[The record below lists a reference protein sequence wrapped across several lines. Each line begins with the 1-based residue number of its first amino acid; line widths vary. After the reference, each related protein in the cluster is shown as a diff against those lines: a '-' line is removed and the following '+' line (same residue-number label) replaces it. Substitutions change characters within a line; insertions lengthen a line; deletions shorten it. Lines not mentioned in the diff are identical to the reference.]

1 MVNSKNIPK
10 YLKENAN
17 FCNWKYETRDGN
29 LTKVPYNPH
38 TMNKASVNNL
48 NTFTDFSFVINALNN
63 FDGIGIRVDG
73 KIIAIDL
80 DHCIEE
86 GKICSWAEEIVSHF
100 QDTYIEISPS
110 GKGLR
115 IILLAPDNYSYDKDK
130 YYIKK
135 NNVEVYVAGAT
146 NRFVTL
152 TGNAIQKTDVV
163 GNIDGFQWLID
174 TYMKRPISN
183 SSIFTN
189 EHRESYLTDES
200 VIQKAMSSKQG
211 EKFNK
216 LWNGDTSDYPSHS
229 ESDLALI
236 SILAFYCNGNKEQI
250 DRLYRRSNLFRTKWD
265 EFRGNKTYGEITI
278 DTALSG
284 IKEFYSPIVK
294 TNPAEDFNDD
304 FDKLSNLNP
313 IDVAKYPWT
322 DIGAGMLFADFYQ
335 EKLRYVPERKSWFY
349 YENGIWTHDIG
360 GLKTM
365 KLCMALANLLHMY
378 ALKIEDEHKRKIY
391 MDYSKKWQ
399 SHNYRVNIL
408 KDAQVYHPIS
418 ISEFDSDPYIFNC
431 KNGTLDVRKRTCQEH
446 KSSDKLTKIS
456 NVVFDSNAHSD
467 RWDNFILEIMSGD
480 IEKAKFLQ
488 KIFGYGLTGDTRH
501 ECMTILYGAST
512 RNGKGTLCE
521 SVLKVLGSYGCTA
534 RPETIAQK
542 SNTNSSQ
549 PSEDIARL
557 AGVRFVNISEP
568 GKGLVL
574 NAAQVKS
581 MTGNDTLNARFLH
594 ENSFDFRPLF
604 KLYIN
609 TNYLPTVNDM
619 TIFTSGRI
627 IIIPFE
633 RHFDESEQDKSLK
646 KEFAKDEVQSAIL
659 NWILDGYEL
668 LQKEGLAIPQS
679 VKDATAQ
686 YQHNSDKLQLFIDE
700 CMEQGNY
707 EEKTSTIYL
716 SYRNWCIENGHYA
729 ESMRNFKQSLEAIV
743 PVVRKRPK
751 VGGEKTTMVTG
762 YRLLPDFLK

>member
-152 TGNAIQKTDVV
+152 TGNAIRKTDVV
-163 GNIDGFQWLID
+163 ENIDGFQWLID

-183 SSIFTN
+183 LSIFTN

-294 TNPAEDFNDD
+294 TNPTEDFNDD

-659 NWILDGYEL
+659 NWLLDGYEL

>member
-294 TNPAEDFNDD
+294 TNQTEDFNDD

-659 NWILDGYEL
+659 NWLLDGYEL

-700 CMEQGNY
+700 CMEQGDY

>member
-10 YLKENAN
+10 YLKENAK
-17 FCNWKYETRDGN
+17 FCNWKYETRNSN
-29 LTKVPYNPH
+29 LSKVPYNPH

-48 NTFTDFSFVINALNN
+48 NTFTDFSSVINALDYY
-63 FDGIGIRVDG
+63 DGIGIRVDG

-86 GKICSWAEEIVSHF
+86 GKICSWAEEIISHF
-100 QDTYIEISPS
+100 SNTYVEISPS

-115 IILLAPDNYSYDKDK
+115 IILLAPDNYLYDKDK

-135 NNVEVYVAGAT
+135 NNVEVYVARAT

-152 TGNAIQKTDVV
+152 TGNAIRKTDVV
-163 GNIDGFQWLID
+163 ENIDGFQWLID

-183 SSIFTN
+183 LSIFTN

-211 EKFNK
+211 KRFNK

-250 DRLYRRSNLFRTKWD
+250 DRLYRRSNLFRAKWD

-284 IKEFYSPIVK
+284 IKDFYSPIIQ
-294 TNPAEDFNDD
+294 TNPIVD
-304 FDKLSNLNP
+304 FDDNLEKLSNLNP
-313 IDVAKYPWT
+313 IDISKYPWT

-335 EKLRYVPERKSWFY
+335 EKLRYVPERKSWFC
-349 YENGIWTHDIG
+349 YEDGIWTHDIG
-360 GLKTM
+360 GLKAM
-365 KLCMALANLLHMY
+365 RYCMTLANLLHMY

-659 NWILDGYEL
+659 NWLLDGYEL

-700 CMEQGNY
+700 CMEQGDY

>member
-1 MVNSKNIPK
+1 MK
-10 YLKENAN
+10 
-17 FCNWKYETRDGN
+17 FC
-29 LTKVPYNPH
+29 
-38 TMNKASVNNL
+38 M
-48 NTFTDFSFVINALNN
+48 I
-63 FDGIGIRVDG
+63 
-73 KIIAIDL
+73 
-80 DHCIEE
+80 
-86 GKICSWAEEIVSHF
+86 
-100 QDTYIEISPS
+100 
-110 GKGLR
+110 
-115 IILLAPDNYSYDKDK
+115 
-130 YYIKK
+130 
-135 NNVEVYVAGAT
+135 
-146 NRFVTL
+146 
-152 TGNAIQKTDVV
+152 
-163 GNIDGFQWLID
+163 
-174 TYMKRPISN
+174 
-183 SSIFTN
+183 
-189 EHRESYLTDES
+189 
-200 VIQKAMSSKQG
+200 
-211 EKFNK
+211 
-216 LWNGDTSDYPSHS
+216 
-229 ESDLALI
+229 
-236 SILAFYCNGNKEQI
+236 
-250 DRLYRRSNLFRTKWD
+250 
-265 EFRGNKTYGEITI
+265 
-278 DTALSG
+278 
-284 IKEFYSPIVK
+284 
-294 TNPAEDFNDD
+294 
-304 FDKLSNLNP
+304 
-313 IDVAKYPWT
+313 
-322 DIGAGMLFADFYQ
+322 
-335 EKLRYVPERKSWFY
+335 
-349 YENGIWTHDIG
+349 
-360 GLKTM
+360 
-365 KLCMALANLLHMY
+365 LANLLHMY

-399 SHNYRVNIL
+399 SHNYRVNVL

-418 ISEFDSDPYIFNC
+418 ISEFDSDPYVFNC
-431 KNGTLDVRKRTCQEH
+431 KNGTLDVRKRTCLEH

-456 NVVFDSNAHSD
+456 NVVFNPNAHSD

-480 IEKAKFLQ
+480 TEKAKFLQ

-521 SVLKVLGSYGCTA
+521 SVLKVLGSYGCTT

-659 NWILDGYEL
+659 NWLLDGYEL

-700 CMEQGNY
+700 CMEQGDY

>member
-294 TNPAEDFNDD
+294 TNPTEDFNDD

-659 NWILDGYEL
+659 NWLLDGYEL

>member
-294 TNPAEDFNDD
+294 TNPTEDFNDD

-659 NWILDGYEL
+659 NWLLDGYEL

-700 CMEQGNY
+700 CMEQGDY

-751 VGGEKTTMVTG
+751 VGGEKTTMITG

>member
-294 TNPAEDFNDD
+294 TNPTEDFNDD

-659 NWILDGYEL
+659 NWLLDGYEL

-700 CMEQGNY
+700 CMEQGDY

>member
-200 VIQKAMSSKQG
+200 VIQKAMLSKQG

-294 TNPAEDFNDD
+294 TNPTEDFNDD

-659 NWILDGYEL
+659 NWLLDGYEL

>member
-1 MVNSKNIPK
+1 MLNSKNIPK

-294 TNPAEDFNDD
+294 TNPTEDFNDD

-365 KLCMALANLLHMY
+365 KLCMTLANLLHMY

-659 NWILDGYEL
+659 NWLLDGYEL

-700 CMEQGNY
+700 CMEQGDY

>member
-183 SSIFTN
+183 LSIFTN

-211 EKFNK
+211 KKFNK

-294 TNPAEDFNDD
+294 TNPTEDFNDD

-659 NWILDGYEL
+659 NWLLDGYEL

>member
-211 EKFNK
+211 KKFNK

-294 TNPAEDFNDD
+294 TNPTEDFNDD

-365 KLCMALANLLHMY
+365 KLCMTLANLLHMY

-659 NWILDGYEL
+659 NWLLDGYEL

>member
-152 TGNAIQKTDVV
+152 TGNEIQKTDVV

-294 TNPAEDFNDD
+294 TNPTEDFNDD

-659 NWILDGYEL
+659 NWLLDGYEL

>member
-294 TNPAEDFNDD
+294 TNPTEDFNDD

-335 EKLRYVPERKSWFY
+335 EQLRYVPERKSWFY
-349 YENGIWTHDIG
+349 YEDGIWAQDIG
-360 GLKTM
+360 GLKAM
-365 KLCMALANLLHMY
+365 KFCMTLANLLHMY
-378 ALKIEDEHKRKIY
+378 ALRIEDEHKRKIY

-431 KNGTLDVRKRTCQEH
+431 KNGTLDARKRTCQEH

-659 NWILDGYEL
+659 NWLLDGYEL

-700 CMEQGNY
+700 CMEQGDY